1 MADGIVV
8 RILGDDSD
16 LAKTLDDSLAG
27 VVKWG
32 AAAAAAAAVASVAIT
47 KSTATNARE
56 IKNLSKLIGTS
67 ATDFQRMA
75 AGAKTVGI
83 EQDKLADIFKDVND
97 KVGDF
102 LQTGAGPL
110 VDFFDN
116 IAPKVGLTADEFKNL
131 SGPEAMQK
139 YVDALEQAN
148 VSQAEM
154 TFFME
159 AIASDA
165 SLLTPLLSN
174 NAEGFKKIGDEAE
187 KAGAVLSDIDIYQL
201 EQFNLAMDSAELT
214 TKGFTNALGSK
225 LAPIL
230 TEGLKQF
237 SDWSDSLGGLDD
249 VADEVIDS
257 LVAGFDGLID
267 GLDDWSIAFKKIER
281 SMLNVQET
289 WMIVDSFVGDTT
301 SKQVNAIKSELRS
314 LDQEISDLEKG
325 QASGEGQG
333 RLAKLVEQARA
344 AAEKIIKD
352 KKDSDEAKNEAAIV
366 QIDTELTR
374 EAAKFNKLLGL
385 EQAYQESQKEGLDSF
400 NANNLKTAG
409 EYAAATEKL
418 EEASA
423 KRKLGLASS
432 MFGNLSSLMDT
443 ENKKLFQVGKVAALS
458 QAIIDG
464 YSSVLSSYKE
474 GTKIGGPVVGAAFA
488 ATAGIATAVQISKIS
503 GASYGGGGSSA
514 GGMASSAPSIPETQQ
529 AAAAPQQDRNLVI
542 SGIDS
547 GSLYSGEQLIQLM
560 DNINGAVED
569 GYVLKAS

>member
-187 KAGAVLSDIDIYQL
+187 AAGAVLSDIDISKLQQL
-201 EQFNLAMDSAELT
+201 DLALVAGEQATQGLT
-214 TKGFTNALGSK
+214 NEIATK
-225 LAPIL
+225 LAPQL
-230 TEGLKQF
+230 T
-237 SDWSDSLGGLDD
+237 
-249 VADEVIDS
+249 AIIDS
-257 LVAGFDGLID
+257 FNNIGEEVGGFE
-267 GLDDWSIAFKKIER
+267 S
-281 SMLNVQET
+281 VV
-289 WMIVDSFVGDTT
+289 VDSFNIITNAAGYVGNTFRGFEVIFRT
-301 SKQVNAIKSELRS
+301 L
-314 LDQEISDLEKG
+314 
-325 QASGEGQG
+325 QASAAMSFAGIADILSLFSDDFEDMAASLHEGVDEATAKIHETLSKELPRDQL
-333 RLAKLVEQARA
+333 LAWIQANEDA
-344 AAEKIIKD
+344 ATVIAEKTAEAN
-352 KKDSDEAKNEAAIV
+352 EAKNDAAIV
-366 QIDTELTR
+366 QIDTELMR
-374 EAAKFNKLLGL
+374 EHEKFQKLLEI
-385 EQAYQESQKEGLDSF
+385 EQAYQDSQKEGLDSF

-443 ENKKLFQVGKVAALS
+443 ENKKLFQVGKAAALS

-503 GASYGGGGSSA
+503 GASFGGGGSSA

-560 DNINGAVED
+560 DNINGAVDD